1 MEELNLI
8 NNADV
13 APAVSQAP
21 MHAPQVIP
29 DNHYARLIHADNP
42 EFSRNR
48 DESEP
53 NVFEDVLKAMEQAAY
68 PGREEFMAH
77 YHFNENDFASK
88 NPTYQRLMIN
98 RVLRQRCA
106 PKAQETRDTRFFL
119 VDKGPFSTW
128 LDNITK
134 YVIPD
139 MMKLGL

>member
-1 MEELNLI
+1 MEKLDLT

-13 APAVSQAP
+13 TPANTQAP
-21 MHAPQVIP
+21 THALQTIP
-29 DNHYARLIHADNP
+29 DNHYVRVIHADNP

-48 DESEP
+48 DETEP
-53 NVFEDVLKAMEQAAY
+53 NVFEDVLNAMTQAQY
-68 PGREEFMAH
+68 PGKQEFAAH

-98 RVLRQRCA
+98 RVLRERCA
-106 PKAQETRDTRFFL
+106 PKAQETRETRFFL

-139 MMKLGL
+139 MVRLGL